1 MAEPCGIPLTPQ
13 PLSLLSPLTCL
24 VILYIAFSWIS
35 SHGNV
40 DETLLFEEIYIEHAG
55 LAMKQ
60 ALTCKTIY
68 SDGFF
73 EVDRSEQ
80 KRDMKRI
87 F

>member
-1 MAEPCGIPLTPQ
+1 MEAEFT
-13 PLSLLSPLTCL
+13 SE
-24 VILYIAFSWIS
+24 WIS

-40 DETLLFEEIYIEHAG
+40 DETLLFIEIDIEHAG

-60 ALTCKTIY
+60 AFTCKTVY

>member
-1 MAEPCGIPLTPQ
+1 MEAEFT
-13 PLSLLSPLTCL
+13 SE
-24 VILYIAFSWIS
+24 WIS

-40 DETLLFEEIYIEHAG
+40 DETLLFIEIDIEHAG

-73 EVDRSEQ
+73 EVDRLHCRNALVDHGTISLF
-80 KRDMKRI
+80 I
-87 F
+87 